1 MKEDEGSV
9 LRRKIV
15 MCASAGRRKAPSA
28 PRAKTRLSP
37 ADTFTAGNSN
47 SETRWTFNSLSM
59 SSILENFK
67 KQSIISRISLGSPSC
82 DATVIGPFDHIW
94 LDIFRKQQREVI
106 RCINSGHVFNA
117 IYHVNFGASL

>member
-1 MKEDEGSV
+1 MKSRDMKEDEGSV

-28 PRAKTRLSP
+28 PRANTRLSP

-59 SSILENFK
+59 SFY
-67 KQSIISRISLGSPSC
+67 
-82 DATVIGPFDHIW
+82 T
-94 LDIFRKQQREVI
+94 
-106 RCINSGHVFNA
+106 
-117 IYHVNFGASL
+117 GAFQETEH